1 MADLGELSGASV
13 LIVDDAPANLDLLRR
28 ILEPEGCQIY
38 FATTG
43 EMALEVAPH
52 SVPDVILL
60 DVMMPGLDGFETCR
74 RLKGYEA
81 LRDVP
86 TIFVTAKTDVVDL
99 AKGFEA
105 GGVDYVTKPVR
116 PLEVTARLSAH
127 LKIRRLLEEQ
137 RRNLMQLEEAR
148 RELQEL
154 NATKDRFLSNVG
166 RSVQDALSEI
176 SGASVSLRHSIARS
190 GSGREEL
197 NQRLTRVNA
206 SAENLLRL
214 LENILEWP
222 RVQLGQKLDLLETE
236 ITDRELGYLLGSL
249 DNLRFLSLA
258 ETRITNMGLE
268 HLLALKSLQELHL
281 DHTEITDEGLDLIAM
296 LPSLQV
302 LDLKDT
308 QISDAGIARLTPLT
322 NLRGLYLTRTRI
334 SDAGLRHLAHLKKLE
349 TLILWDTA
357 VSDGG
362 MVHLHGLRA
371 LKEVILW
378 GTAVTEAGA
387 EQLRSALPECD
398 VSTSMLN

>member
-1 MADLGELSGASV
+1 MIDLGELKGASV

-28 ILEPEGCQIY
+28 ILEPEGCQIF

-43 EMALEVAPH
+43 EMALEIAPN
-52 SVPDVILL
+52 SVPDLILL
-60 DVMMPGLDGFETCR
+60 DVMMPGIDGFETCR
-74 RLKGYEA
+74 RLRGHEA

-99 AKGFEA
+99 AKGFEV

-116 PLEVTARLSAH
+116 PAEVVSRVSAH
-127 LKIRRLLEEQ
+127 LKIRRLIEEQ
-137 RRNLMQLEEAR
+137 QRNLSQLEAAR

-166 RSVQDALSEI
+166 RSVQDALTEI
-176 SGASVSLRHSIARS
+176 SSASAALRNSAAPS
-190 GSGREEL
+190 GSGGEEL

-206 SAENLLRL
+206 SAENLLCL

-258 ETRITNMGLE
+258 ETRITDEGLE

-281 DHTEITDEGLDLIAM
+281 DHTEITDQGLSLIAA
-296 LPSLQV
+296 LHGLQV
-302 LDLKDT
+302 LDLKGT
-308 QISDAGIARLTPLT
+308 KITDAGIARLRPLT

-334 SDAGLRHLAHLKKLE
+334 SDAGLRYVAHLKTLE

-357 VSDGG
+357 VGDDGII
-362 MVHLHGLRA
+362 HLHSMPALR
-371 LKEVILW
+371 EVILW
-378 GTAVTEAGA
+378 GTAVTDAGA
-387 EQLRSALPECD
+387 DELRSALPQCD
-398 VSTSMLN
+398 VSTSMLS

>member
-1 MADLGELSGASV
+1 MTDGGELKGASV

-28 ILEPEGCQIY
+28 ILEPEGCQIF

-52 SVPDVILL
+52 SAPDIILL
-60 DVMMPGLDGFETCR
+60 DVMMPGMDGFETCR
-74 RLKGYEA
+74 KLKVNGS

-86 TIFVTAKTDVVDL
+86 IIFVTAKTDVVDL
-99 AKGFEA
+99 AKGFEV

-116 PLEVTARLSAH
+116 PLEVVARVGAH
-127 LKIRRLLEEQ
+127 LKISRLVEEQ
-137 RRNLMQLEEAR
+137 KKYLSQLEQAR

-166 RSVQDALSEI
+166 RSVQDALAEI
-176 SGASVSLRHSIARS
+176 STASASLRNSAEQA
-190 GSGREEL
+190 GSDQEQL

-258 ETRITNMGLE
+258 ETRVTDAGLQ
-268 HLLALKSLQELHL
+268 HLLSLKGLQELHL
-281 DHTEITDEGLDLIAM
+281 DHTAITDQGLAVVAALQ
-296 LPSLQV
+296 SLQV

-308 QISDAGIARLTPLT
+308 PITDAGIACLTALT

-334 SDAGLRHLAHLKKLE
+334 SDAGLRYVADLKQLE

-357 VSDGG
+357 VGDAGI
-362 MVHLHGLRA
+362 VHLRSLPALR
-371 LKEVILW
+371 EVILW

-387 EQLRSALPECD
+387 DQLRHALPQCD
-398 VSTSMLN
+398 VSTSMLT